1 MKAGIALLVLSL
13 TFAPLPACT
22 ELGQAATGSVSQVA
36 PQPMIAAKKALV
48 AAHGLHEAT
57 ADALTAA
64 ANANLCHA
72 VCASDAKKYLDQSAA
87 YLSAADHLVA
97 LGDAQGIESKISGA
111 VALIANVNNLLGKK

>member
-1 MKAGIALLVLSL
+1 MKAAIALISLSL
-13 TFAPLPACT
+13 TFMPLPACT

-36 PQPMIAAKKALV
+36 PDALNSAKKALI

-72 VCASDAKKYLDQSAA
+72 QCAVDAKKYLDESAA
-87 YLSAADHLVA
+87 YLSAADNLVK
-97 LGDAQGIESKISGA
+97 LGDAQGIEAKISQA
-111 VALIANVNNLLGKK
+111 TALVAQVQSLLGAK